1 MTVRTSLRRALVALL
16 CLLLAQTPTVFAQA
30 PTHVVSRDDLTARLT
45 AQEQRRAATIALFQR
60 ALDEPQV
67 RTHALALGLDVERAK
82 AVVPLLSDAELA
94 SLARRAVRAQDVVA
108 GHETHR
114 RNPDYD
120 IEDGDVAACL
130 ILTGVA
136 LVVIG
141 LIVLIA
147 VAADDADDYCYD
159 CW

>member
-1 MTVRTSLRRALVALL
+1 MSLRTPLRRALVVLL
-16 CLLLAQTPTVFAQA
+16 CLMLSQATTMFAENVPHLVTSADMQSR
-30 PTHVVSRDDLTARLT
+30 VS
-45 AQEQRRAATIALFQR
+45 AQEQARADTIALFQR

-67 RTHALALGLDVERAK
+67 RAQALTLGLDVERAK
-82 AVVPLLSDAELA
+82 AAIPFLSDAELA

-108 GHETHR
+108 GHETR
-114 RNPDYD
+114 GRNPDYD
-120 IEDGDVAACL
+120 IDDDHLVACL

-136 LVVIG
+136 LVVVG

-147 VAADDADDYCYD
+147 VAADDEYCYD